1 MVVAITFS
9 RISSGQAIADIL
21 KGSNSGINY
30 SDVANGQETY
40 PEDIYI
46 SHDGIAEI
54 TDCKFYYEQFTG
66 TYEGGQT
73 AALDFS
79 ELKAWGDADGA
90 KSFLIDVNHDGV
102 YEYNLRTGQ
111 MDEEANAV
119 ALDDAS
125 AGGTNPDD
133 IGVGGEAHIKLKI
146 ATPPTESVPGVRQ
159 VDFLMKYSYT
169 S

>member
-1 MVVAITFS
+1 MAVDVIFS
-9 RISSGQAIADIL
+9 RVSSGQAIADAL
-21 KGSNSGINY
+21 KGSNSGINHGN
-30 SDVANGQETY
+30 VANGKETN

-46 SHDGIAEI
+46 SHDGNNEI
-54 TDCKFYYEQFTG
+54 TDCKFYFQQFTG
-66 TYEGGQT
+66 TYDGGQT
-73 AALDFS
+73 AGLDFD
-79 ELKAWGDADGA
+79 ELKAWGDAGASDG
-90 KSFLIDVNHDGV
+90 FLIDVNHDSV

-119 ALDDAS
+119 SLDDTS

-133 IGVGGEAHIKLKI
+133 IGVAGEAHIKLKVGV
-146 ATPPTESVPGVRQ
+146 PSTESVPGVRQ

>member
-1 MVVAITFS
+1 MVVSVTFS
-9 RISSGQAIADIL
+9 RILSGQAIADHL
-21 KGSNSGINY
+21 EGSNSGINHGN
-30 SDVANGQETY
+30 VANGKETL

-46 SHDGIAEI
+46 SHDGNNEI
-54 TDCKFYYEQFTG
+54 TDCKFYCEQFSG

-79 ELKAWGDADGA
+79 ELKDWGDDDSSEGL
-90 KSFLIDVNHDGV
+90 LIDVNHDDTF
-102 YEYNLRTGQ
+102 EYNLKTGQ

-119 ALDDAS
+119 ALDDTS

-133 IGVGGEAHIKLKI
+133 IGVSGEAHIKLKI
-146 ATPPTESVPGVRQ
+146 AVPSDEDMPGVRQ
-159 VDFLMKYSYT
+159 FDFLMKYSYT